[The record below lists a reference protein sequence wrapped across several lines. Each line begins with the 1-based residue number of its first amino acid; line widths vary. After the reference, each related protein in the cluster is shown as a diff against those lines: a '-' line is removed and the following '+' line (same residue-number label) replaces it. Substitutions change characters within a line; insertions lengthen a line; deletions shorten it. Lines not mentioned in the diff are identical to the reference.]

1 MNIDGTS
8 KKKISENCKINSD
21 IEGFLFDENLT
32 KLIIVK
38 LVKVEGLQV
47 KKGNDAYPDCEC
59 HPIWECDNLIREGGA
74 LNCCTWNIMT
84 AVDTYVE
91 NKEDGLAL

>member
-21 IEGFLFDENLT
+21 VEGFLFNENFT

-38 LVKVEGLQV
+38 SVKVEGL
-47 KKGNDAYPDCEC
+47 
-59 HPIWECDNLIREGGA
+59 
-74 LNCCTWNIMT
+74 
-84 AVDTYVE
+84 
-91 NKEDGLAL
+91 